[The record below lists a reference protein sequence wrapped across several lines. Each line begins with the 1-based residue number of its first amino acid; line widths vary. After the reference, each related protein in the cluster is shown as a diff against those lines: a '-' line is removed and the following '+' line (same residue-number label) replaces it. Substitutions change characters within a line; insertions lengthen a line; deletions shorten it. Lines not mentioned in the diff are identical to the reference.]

1 MVRLFDSP
9 PPAYKLH
16 FLCTAYRYLPLHR
29 PLLLLLLSS
38 KAITRFANIFYLSQ
52 VIHQRCHS
60 TTPPPTHY
68 RCRELIDGQS
78 LSICTASEFSFTP
91 PPLTHPAIH
100 PSSQPFIH
108 THPLLHKVLCAT
120 RGTIPPLLSPSSRSD
135 EEQQQ
140 QQQNPPRL
148 TD

>member
-29 PLLLLLLSS
+29 PLLLLLLSW

-60 TTPPPTHY
+60 TQSLPTHY

-91 PPLTHPAIH
+91 PPLTHPSIH
-100 PSSQPFIH
+100 PASHSSIY
-108 THPLLHKVLCAT
+108 
-120 RGTIPPLLSPSSRSD
+120 PSSATQSPVCNTGDNSSIIITIITIRRGAAAAAESSSVD
-135 EEQQQ
+135 
-140 QQQNPPRL
+140 
-148 TD
+148 